1 MRTRAGLLV
10 ALLVLAGCASTQSNG
25 WTKPGM
31 TAEQLERD
39 RADCLVE
46 ARQVVPSVD
55 GPRMKL
61 DYPRY
66 ERCMATRGYTAAAA
80 K

>member
-1 MRTRAGLLV
+1 MRRV
-10 ALLVLAGCASTQSNG
+10 PALLMLAVLAAGCASAQSNG
-25 WTKPGM
+25 WTKAGM
-31 TAEQLERD
+31 TQEQLERD
-39 RADCLVE
+39 RTECLMQ
-46 ARQVVPSVD
+46 ARQVTPSVE

-66 ERCMATRGYTAAAA
+66 ERCMAARGYTAAA